1 MFLEIRL
8 QEAFSSPWTAL
19 DWCAKMTPMTKPER
33 LTGLDTSF
41 LHLERSGAH
50 MHVASTSIFEGSA
63 PTHQEFRDHI
73 ASRLHLVPRFRQK
86 LRFVPLSQSRPV
98 WVDDPHLNLDY
109 HVRQTALPAPGS
121 DEQLR
126 NLAARIFSQQL
137 DRSKPLWEMWL
148 VEGLSGDRFAII
160 GKSHHALVDGVS
172 GVDITTVLFD
182 LDPEPAGT
190 PDKAPPWLARPEP
203 TDLQLLSEALKE
215 RATSPKEIYRGFRA
229 ALRGPRQ
236 VLKGL
241 GATSK
246 MVGAGMSAPN
256 SVFNVEIGPH
266 RRFQMTQTDLADL
279 KRVKDAHGGTVND
292 VILSIVAGGLGRYL
306 RARGH
311 DTDGLE
317 LRAMVPVSVRAADE
331 HGALGNRVSAM
342 MAPLPVW
349 CEDPVERLRLLTG
362 EMGDLKSSGQA
373 VGAEILTKLTDFAP
387 GTIVSQAARL
397 QPAQRFF
404 NLVVTNVPGP
414 QFPLYVLG
422 RKMESIFPMVP
433 LARRQA
439 LCIGIMS
446 YNGQVNFGL
455 IGDYDAMADLDSFA
469 LDLEA
474 ATQEVMETI
483 PAKKKT
489 AKKRKAAA
497 SANGAAPVATESR
510 S

>member
-1 MFLEIRL
+1 LCEDERV
-8 QEAFSSPWTAL
+8 AT
-19 DWCAKMTPMTKPER
+19 ER
-33 LTGLDTSF
+33 LTGLDASF
-41 LHLERSGAH
+41 LHMERAGAH
-50 MHVASTSIFEGSA
+50 MHVASVSIFEGPA
-63 PTHQEFRDHI
+63 PSHADFRDHI

-86 LRFVPLSQSRPV
+86 LRFVPFDQGRPV

-109 HVRQTALPAPGS
+109 HVRQSALPAPGS

-126 NLAARIFSQQL
+126 NLAARVFSQQL
-137 DRSKPLWEMWL
+137 DRSKPLWELWL
-148 VEGLSGDRFAII
+148 VEGMRDERFAIV

-182 LDPEPAGT
+182 LDAEPQGSPASG
-190 PDKAPPWLARPEP
+190 PPWLARPEP
-203 TDLQLLSEALKE
+203 TDLKLLGDAWRE
-215 RATSPKEIYRGFRA
+215 RLTSPKEIGRGIRA

-236 VLKGL
+236 VLRGV

-246 MVGAGMSAPN
+246 VIGAGMAAP
-256 SVFNVEIGPH
+256 STVFNVEIGPH
-266 RRFQMTQTDLADL
+266 RRLAMTQADLAEL
-279 KRVKDAHGGTVND
+279 KRVKDTHGGTVND
-292 VILSIVAGGLGRYL
+292 VILSIVAGGIGRYL

-311 DTDGLE
+311 DTAGLE
-317 LRAMVPVSVRAADE
+317 MRALVPVSVRAEEE
-331 HGALGNRVSAM
+331 HGALGNRISAM
-342 MAPLPVW
+342 MAPLPIW
-349 CEDPVERLRLLTG
+349 CEDPVERLKILTG

-387 GTIVSQAARL
+387 GTIASQAARL

-439 LCIGIMS
+439 LCVGIMS

-455 IGDYDAMADLDSFA
+455 IGDYDAMADLDSFG

-474 ATQEVMETI
+474 ATAEAIGTA
-483 PAKKKT
+483 AK
-489 AKKRKAAA
+489 AKRRARTSKA
-497 SANGAAPVATESR
+497 SSNGTGALATEPR

>member
-1 MFLEIRL
+1 
-8 QEAFSSPWTAL
+8 
-19 DWCAKMTPMTKPER
+19 
-33 LTGLDTSF
+33 
-41 LHLERSGAH
+41 
-50 MHVASTSIFEGSA
+50 MHVASTIIFEGPA
-63 PTHQEFRDHI
+63 PSHSEFRDHI

-86 LRFVPLSQSRPV
+86 LRFIPFDQGRPV

-109 HVRQTALPAPGS
+109 HVRQSALPAPGS
-121 DEQLR
+121 EEQLR
-126 NLAARIFSQQL
+126 NLAARVFSQQL
-137 DRSKPLWEMWL
+137 DRSKPLWELWL
-148 VEGLSGDRFAII
+148 VEGLHDDRFAIV

-182 LDPEPAGT
+182 LDADPQGPPASS
-190 PDKAPPWLARPEP
+190 PPWLARPEP
-203 TDLQLLSEALKE
+203 TDLKLLGDAVRE
-215 RATSPKEIYRGFRA
+215 RLTSPKEIVRGVRA

-236 VLKGL
+236 VVRGI
-241 GATSK
+241 GATTK
-246 MVGAGMSAPN
+246 VIGAGMAAPS

-266 RRFQMTQTDLADL
+266 RRFAITQADLADL

-292 VILSIVAGGLGRYL
+292 VILSIVAGGIGKYL

-311 DTDGLE
+311 DTEGLE
-317 LRAMVPVSVRAADE
+317 LRALVPVSVRAAEE
-331 HGALGNRVSAM
+331 HGALGNRISAM

-349 CEDPVERLRLLTG
+349 SEDPVERLQVLTE

-387 GTIVSQAARL
+387 STIASQAARL

-439 LCIGIMS
+439 LCVGIMS

-474 ATQEVMETI
+474 ATEEVIATV
-483 PAKKKT
+483 PAKKRGR
-489 AKKRKAAA
+489 AAKAA
-497 SANGAAPVATESR
+497 SNGAGTLVSEPS

>member
-1 MFLEIRL
+1 V
-8 QEAFSSPWTAL
+8 ATA
-19 DWCAKMTPMTKPER
+19 DR

-41 LHLERSGAH
+41 LHLERAGAH
-50 MHVASTSIFEGSA
+50 MHVASVSIFEGEA
-63 PTHQEFRDHI
+63 PTHEEFREHI

-86 LRFVPLSQSRPV
+86 LRFVPLDQGRPV

-126 NLAARIFSQQL
+126 NLASRIFSQQL
-137 DRSKPLWEMWL
+137 DRSKPLWELWL
-148 VEGLSGDRFAII
+148 VEGLSGDRFAIV

-182 LDPEPAGT
+182 LDPEPQGR
-190 PDKAPPWLARPEP
+190 PEKAPPWLARPEP
-203 TDLQLLSEALKE
+203 SDFQLLTQALKE
-215 RATSPKEIYRGFRA
+215 RVTSPREAYRGFRA
-229 ALRGPRQ
+229 ALRGPRK
-236 VLKGL
+236 VLEGL

-246 MVGAGMSAPN
+246 MVSAGMAAPHT
-256 SVFNVEIGPH
+256 VFNVEIGPH
-266 RRFQMTQTDLADL
+266 RRFAMVQADLAEL
-279 KRVKDAHGGTVND
+279 KQVKDKHGGTVND
-292 VILSIVAGGLGRYL
+292 VILSIVAGALGKYL

-311 DTDGLE
+311 DTEGVE
-317 LRAMVPVSVRAADE
+317 LRAMVPVSVRTSE
-331 HGALGNRVSAM
+331 QHGALGNRVSAM

-349 CEDPVERLRLLTG
+349 CEDPVERLRLLSQ

-387 GTIVSQAARL
+387 STIASQAARL

-422 RKMESIFPMVP
+422 RRMESIFPMVP

-439 LCIGIMS
+439 LCVGIMS

-455 IGDYDAMADLDSFA
+455 VGDYDAMADLESFA

-474 ATQEVMETI
+474 AVAEIVATA
-483 PAKKKT
+483 PAPKK
-489 AKKRKAAA
+489 AKRAKALAG
-497 SANGAAPVATESR
+497 NGAAPVATESH

>member
-1 MFLEIRL
+1 M
-8 QEAFSSPWTAL
+8 A
-19 DWCAKMTPMTKPER
+19 KPER
-33 LTGLDTSF
+33 LSGLDTSF

-63 PTHQEFRDHI
+63 PTHEEFRDHI

-86 LRFVPLSQSRPV
+86 LRCVPLNQSRPV

-126 NLAARIFSQQL
+126 NLASRIFSQQL
-137 DRSKPLWEMWL
+137 DRSKPLWELWL

-182 LDPEPAGT
+182 LDPEPSGA

-203 TDLQLLSEALKE
+203 TDFQLLAEALRE
-215 RATSPKEIYRGFRA
+215 RATSPKEIYRGVRA

-236 VLKGL
+236 VLRGV

-246 MVGAGMSAPN
+246 MVSAGVSAPS

-279 KRVKDAHGGTVND
+279 KRVKDVHGGTVND
-292 VILSIVAGGLGRYL
+292 VILSIVAGGIGRYL

-317 LRAMVPVSVRAADE
+317 LRAMVPVSVRAPEE

-349 CEDPVERLRLLTG
+349 CEDPVERLRLTTE

-373 VGAEILTKLTDFAP
+373 VGAELLTKLTDFAP

-474 ATQEVMETI
+474 ATQEVIGTV
-483 PAKKKT
+483 PAEQR

-497 SANGAAPVATESR
+497 AGSANGASPAAVESR